1 MVEANNQNLDVKLS
15 LDVAAQGKSPVVKR
29 VMASNFDTLLTTA
42 KNLATKNGVNA
53 EAINL
58 RYHDGDNWVVVEDN
72 DDVELAFTLARSSNG
87 KVIFSIKSS
96 AAASAPEISAFATT
110 ATTATTMEVDE
121 EVQPAAAAKGHKKPK
136 KEKGI
141 PRKAIKNLINNELN
155 KQAEVVF
162 QKLMKSEDLGDVD
175 MTPEEAEAVHEGVE
189 CDGCGMNPIR
199 GIRYKC
205 TIRKN
210 YDVCATC
217 EERQSHEHA
226 FVKIRQPGGA
236 PDVMIVVADEEDKKE
251 AENEESKGQH
261 QNQDPMQFIG
271 QMMNGFRGGPGRGG
285 RGGFGGRGGRGGCG
299 RGGGPFKHMINDFMQ
314 KFTSGECKNWTPEQ
328 W

>member
-1 MVEANNQNLDVKLS
+1 M
-15 LDVAAQGKSPVVKR
+15 
-29 VMASNFDTLLTTA
+29 
-42 KNLATKNGVNA
+42 NGVNS
-53 EAINL
+53 ESINL
-58 RYHDGDNWVVVEDN
+58 RYHDGDNWVVVEDD
-72 DDVELAFTLARSSNG
+72 DDVQLAFTLARSSNG
-87 KVIFSIKSS
+87 KVIFAIKSS

-110 ATTATTMEVDE
+110 ATTMDVDE
-121 EVQPAAAAKGHKKPK
+121 EMKLPATGAKGVKKPK

-155 KQAEVVF
+155 KQAQDVF
-162 QKLMKSEDLGDVD
+162 QKLMKSGDLGDVD

-189 CDGCGMNPIR
+189 CDVCG
-199 GIRYKC
+199 
-205 TIRKN
+205 
-210 YDVCATC
+210 TC

-236 PDVMIVVADEEDKKE
+236 PDVMIVVADEEDTKE

-271 QMMNGFRGGPGRGG
+271 QMMNGFRGGAGRGG

-299 RGGGPFKHMINDFMQ
+299 RGGGGGPFKHMI
-314 KFTSGECKNWTPEQ
+314 
-328 W
+328 

>member
-42 KNLATKNGVNA
+42 KNLATKNGVNP
-53 EAINL
+53 EEINL
-58 RYHDGDNWVVVEDN
+58 RYHDGDNWVVVEDD
-72 DDVELAFTLARSSNG
+72 DDVQLAFTLARSSNG
-87 KVIFSIKSS
+87 KVIFTIKSTK
-96 AAASAPEISAFATT
+96 AVASAPEISAFATT

-121 EVQPAAAAKGHKKPK
+121 EVQPAAAATGHKNKKPK

-155 KQAEVVF
+155 KQAQDVF
-162 QKLMKSEDLGDVD
+162 QKLMKSGDLGDVD

-199 GIRYKC
+199 GLRYKC

-217 EERQSHEHA
+217 EERQGHEHA
-226 FVKIRQPGGA
+226 FVKIR
-236 PDVMIVVADEEDKKE
+236 
-251 AENEESKGQH
+251 
-261 QNQDPMQFIG
+261 
-271 QMMNGFRGGPGRGG
+271 
-285 RGGFGGRGGRGGCG
+285 
-299 RGGGPFKHMINDFMQ
+299 
-314 KFTSGECKNWTPEQ
+314 
-328 W
+328 

>member
-1 MVEANNQNLDVKLS
+1 
-15 LDVAAQGKSPVVKR
+15 
-29 VMASNFDTLLTTA
+29 MASNFEQLLTTA
-42 KNLATKNGVNA
+42 KNLASKNGVNS
-53 EAINL
+53 EQINL
-58 RYHDGDNWVVVEDN
+58 RYHDGDNWVVVEDD
-72 DDVELAFTLARSSNG
+72 DDVQLAFTLARSSNG

-110 ATTATTMEVDE
+110 ATTMDVDE
-121 EVQPAAAAKGHKKPK
+121 EMKLPAAGVKGKKPK

-155 KQAEVVF
+155 KQAQDVF
-162 QKLMKSEDLGDVD
+162 QKLMKSGDLGDVD

-251 AENEESKGQH
+251 AEAEESKGQH
-261 QNQDPMQFIG
+261 QNQDPMQFVS
-271 QMMNGFRGGPGRGG
+271 QMMNAFRGGRG

-299 RGGGPFKHMINDFMQ
+299 RGGGHGGPFKHMINEFMQ
-314 KFTSGECKNWTPEQ
+314 KFGNGECKNWSQEQ

>member
-29 VMASNFDTLLTTA
+29 VMPSNFDTLLTTA
-42 KNLATKNGVNA
+42 KNLATKNGVNP
-53 EAINL
+53 EEINL
-58 RYHDGDNWVVVEDN
+58 RYHDGDNWVVVEDD
-72 DDVELAFTLARSSNG
+72 DDVQLAFTLARSSNG
-87 KVIFSIKSS
+87 KVIFTIKSTK
-96 AAASAPEISAFATT
+96 AVASAPEISAF

-121 EVQPAAAAKGHKKPK
+121 EVQPAAAALGHKNKKPK

-155 KQAEVVF
+155 KQAQDVF
-162 QKLMKSEDLGDVD
+162 QKLMKSGDLGDVD

-199 GIRYKC
+199 GLRYKC

-217 EERQSHEHA
+217 EERQGHEHA
-226 FVKIRQPGGA
+226 FVKIR
-236 PDVMIVVADEEDKKE
+236 
-251 AENEESKGQH
+251 
-261 QNQDPMQFIG
+261 
-271 QMMNGFRGGPGRGG
+271 
-285 RGGFGGRGGRGGCG
+285 
-299 RGGGPFKHMINDFMQ
+299 
-314 KFTSGECKNWTPEQ
+314 
-328 W
+328 

>member
-1 MVEANNQNLDVKLS
+1 
-15 LDVAAQGKSPVVKR
+15 
-29 VMASNFDTLLTTA
+29 MASNFDTLLTTA
-42 KNLATKNGVNA
+42 KNLATKNGVNPND
-53 EAINL
+53 INL
-58 RYHDGDNWVVVEDN
+58 RYHDGDNWVVVEDD
-72 DDVELAFTLARSSNG
+72 DDVQLAFTLARSSNG
-87 KVIFSIKSS
+87 KVLFTIKSS
-96 AAASAPEISAFATT
+96 DAASAPEISAFANTATTT
-110 ATTATTMEVDE
+110 ATTINTMEVDE
-121 EVQPAAAAKGHKKPK
+121 EMKEPAAAAKGHKKPK

-155 KQAEVVF
+155 KQAQDVF
-162 QKLMKSEDLGDVD
+162 QKLMKSEDLGDID

-236 PDVMIVVADEEDKKE
+236 PDVMIVVADEED
-251 AENEESKGQH
+251 
-261 QNQDPMQFIG
+261 
-271 QMMNGFRGGPGRGG
+271 
-285 RGGFGGRGGRGGCG
+285 
-299 RGGGPFKHMINDFMQ
+299 
-314 KFTSGECKNWTPEQ
+314 
-328 W
+328 